1 MISSTPGLMAQ
12 TTGKL
17 TNRQFRAATV
27 FVDSFSDYTH
37 IHLQEDLTTDST
49 LDSKLSYEKCAHSF
63 GVQIQGYHADNGR
76 FPESAWKDAC
86 DKLHQ
91 KFSYCGVGAH
101 H

>member
-1 MISSTPGLMAQ
+1 MAQ